1 MVITLPVILP
11 VTPGGRPLN
20 VAPEA
25 MVVLYVILVIGPPW
39 QTVWLSVPA
48 AEVLVMVHGVVPQ
61 LVHCTV
67 VVRQVFWVP
76 HPAVFQC
83 A

>member
-1 MVITLPVILP
+1 MVITLPVMVP
-11 VTPGGRPLN
+11 VTPVGRPLN
-20 VAPEA
+20 VAPVA
-25 MVVLYVILVIGPPW
+25 MVVLYVMFVIGPPW

-48 AEVLVMVHGVVPQ
+48 ADVRVMVHGVDPQ

-67 VVRQVFWVP
+67 VVRQAAWLP
-76 HPAVFQC
+76 HPGVFQW